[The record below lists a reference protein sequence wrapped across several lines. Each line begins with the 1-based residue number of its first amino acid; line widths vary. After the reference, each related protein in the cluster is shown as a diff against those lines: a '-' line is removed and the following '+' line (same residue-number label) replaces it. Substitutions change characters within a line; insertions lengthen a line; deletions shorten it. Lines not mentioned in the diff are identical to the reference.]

1 MEKRNDREAQGAQER
16 PARTPLGTRNVLTVP
31 DRPGYHRLW
40 VSDSPSIRT
49 TIADY
54 EAAGYIFVTDKTKV
68 GDNYANS
75 GNTITSAV
83 SRPGGR
89 GVTLYLMEVLNEY
102 YEDDLRL
109 QEEKISGNEEQM
121 FSPRSI
127 EGGYGKTQKKLNK
140 SQSSGDF

>member
-1 MEKRNDREAQGAQER
+1 
-16 PARTPLGTRNVLTVP
+16 VP

-54 EAAGYIFVTDKTKV
+54 EAAGYTFVNDPTKV
-68 GDNYANS
+68 GDNYVNS
-75 GNTITSAV
+75 GNPIVSAV

-89 GVTLYLMEVLNEY
+89 GATLYLMEVLEEY
-102 YEDDLRL
+102 YEEDLRI
-109 QEEKISGNEEQM
+109 QEEKTSTHEEQM